1 MTTVS
6 LKNSKADRSDDTA
19 ERSGAGGI
27 GQRWQEQY
35 APVQGEP
42 EPGADPRLGC
52 SCASAEPKEID
63 AFKKTAA
70 TMSAMHGLRSRS
82 SNISSGERPIAM
94 LFTIIPG
101 PSERKRIS
109 SRLLQLHVPCPGG
122 VSA

>member
-35 APVQGEP
+35 APVQVELESGSNP
-42 EPGADPRLGC
+42 RPGYP
-52 SCASAEPKEID
+52 SASAEPKEID

-70 TMSAMHGLRSRS
+70 TMSAMHG
-82 SNISSGERPIAM
+82 
-94 LFTIIPG
+94 FTL
-101 PSERKRIS
+101 S
-109 SRLLQLHVPCPGG
+109 LWQYFF
-122 VSA
+122 